1 MPMYEMLEWER
12 QSYSRA
18 DILTSESCC
27 YIGEMM
33 KSVWD
38 PVVEMLI
45 AQMTERQERQCGL
58 LCGSF

>member
-1 MPMYEMLEWER
+1 MYEMLEWER

-45 AQMTERQERQCGL
+45 PQMTER
-58 LCGSF
+58 